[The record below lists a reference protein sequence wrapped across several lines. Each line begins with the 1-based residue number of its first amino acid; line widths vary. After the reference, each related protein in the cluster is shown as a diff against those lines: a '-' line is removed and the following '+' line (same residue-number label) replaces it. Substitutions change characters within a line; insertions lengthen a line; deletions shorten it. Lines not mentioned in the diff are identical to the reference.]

1 MRIRKKH
8 ASLAL
13 RLWIL
18 GSVFVVLFL
27 DGWEI
32 VPWLALGAVFGLLWK
47 RLPEEP
53 EEPPER
59 LPYQHLYEGRQ
70 FPQYDE
76 PPPEPSLENPTDP
89 GKKPD

>member
-1 MRIRKKH
+1 MRIRKTH

-18 GSVFVVLFL
+18 ATVFAVILVEGLTL
-27 DGWEI
+27 VAWI
-32 VPWLALGAVFGLLWK
+32 ALGAALGLLWK
-47 RLPEEP
+47 VSPEEP

-59 LPYQHLYEGRQ
+59 LPYQHLYEDRQ
-70 FPQYDE
+70 LPRFEE
-76 PPPEPSLENPTDP
+76 PPAEPAAEKPGDP